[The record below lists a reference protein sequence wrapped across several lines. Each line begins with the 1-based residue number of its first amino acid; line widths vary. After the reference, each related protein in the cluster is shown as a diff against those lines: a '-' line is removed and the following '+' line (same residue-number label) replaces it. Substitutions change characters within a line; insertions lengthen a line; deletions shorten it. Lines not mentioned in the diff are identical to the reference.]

1 MKSPLS
7 IGLSFGLTS
16 GVITTLGM
24 IVGLNAGTHSEVAVI
39 GGILTVALADSFS
52 DALGMH
58 VTEESQRNVS
68 QKFTWEATAATFL
81 FKMLFGLSFVIPFIF
96 LSYDNAVICSVLWG
110 LSVISIFSYRLA
122 LKRKENPWRTL
133 GEHLAIS
140 IFVIILTQLL
150 GMEIS
155 RIFG

>member
-1 MKSPLS
+1 M
-7 IGLSFGLTS
+7 
-16 GVITTLGM
+16 
-24 IVGLNAGTHSEVAVI
+24 
-39 GGILTVALADSFS
+39 ALADSFS

-96 LSYDNAVICSVLWG
+96 LSYGNAVICSVIWG
-110 LSVISIFSYRLA
+110 LSVISLFSFRLG
-122 LKRKENPWRTL
+122 LRRKENPWRTT

-140 IFVIILTQLL
+140 ILVIVLTQLL
-150 GMEIS
+150 GMGIS
-155 RIFG
+155 QVFS